1 MGAATGGLCG
11 GVAGFF
17 MASSASAQQEPGAC
31 SDAESPPQPKKDK
44 SWMRAV
50 RECDEEVILGA
61 AIKVAGETA
70 GRNLENAGEK
80 GGEYA
85 RVAGNVGG
93 IMGGTLLMI
102 PVAAAGGL
110 VGALVGVCKNALE
123 AEAKDQS
130 AKKAG
135 ADEPAP
141 TPVET
146 HALSDMSM
154 RATSPL
160 QETKCQDLQKRTSHK
175 NQHMHKSRQRRRQP
189 QQVQELQL
197 QQQQQQTQMEQ
208 LPLPQLVPKVLPQQQ
223 NDQQSQMQQQLY
235 HPPVSYH
242 KSPASSSTFQPMLP
256 PLSEENLPWQ
266 GGMRR
271 LR

>member
-175 NQHMHKSRQRRRQP
+175 K
-189 QQVQELQL
+189 